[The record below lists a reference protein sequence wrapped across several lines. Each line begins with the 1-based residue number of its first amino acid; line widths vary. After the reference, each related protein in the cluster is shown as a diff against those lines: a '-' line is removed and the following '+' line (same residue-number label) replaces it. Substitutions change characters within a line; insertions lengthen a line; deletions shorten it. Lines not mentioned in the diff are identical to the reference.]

1 MQTAASVGSGTR
13 SGFFR
18 AAAGR
23 WRSMQSAAGTS
34 VAAVQQRHSN
44 PVATYPQRIRHARSP
59 PLGLRRSVRSAADA
73 RAQWSQHVVTG
84 CRTIEVP
91 SVRWAVRAHR
101 TRWDS
106 LQLKASNVSS
116 GVAAAL
122 TQKQPALARRYL
134 SRDCLD
140 KVKSLL
146 PETLG
151 STSACASFTTRS
163 IRCPCGRKS
172 ILSTAKSSRTAR
184 QSHRTRRSISQK
196 GTEPPSQA
204 ALRVTHS
211 PQLPM
216 TIASN
221 RYYACRRKAAAADCD
236 PIT

>member
-1 MQTAASVGSGTR
+1 MQTAASVGSVR
-13 SGFFR
+13 YAKWILQSGR
-18 AAAGR
+18 R
-23 WRSMQSAAGTS
+23 
-34 VAAVQQRHSN
+34 
-44 PVATYPQRIRHARSP
+44 PVAEHAVGRGYARPSLLCSSDIQTLSQHNIPAAHTACTVSTFRPAAEHARWLP
-59 PLGLRRSVRSAADA
+59 
-73 RAQWSQHVVTG
+73 H
-84 CRTIEVP
+84 IEVP
-91 SVRWAVRAHR
+91 FHR

-106 LQLKASNVSS
+106 RQLKASNVSS
-116 GVAAAL
+116 AVAAAL

-151 STSACASFTTRS
+151 STLACASFTTRS
-163 IRCPCGRKS
+163 IRCPCGPKS

-184 QSHRTRRSISQK
+184 QSHRTRASISRK

-221 RYYACRRKAAAADCD
+221 RYYACRRKAAAAGCD
-236 PIT
+236 PIA